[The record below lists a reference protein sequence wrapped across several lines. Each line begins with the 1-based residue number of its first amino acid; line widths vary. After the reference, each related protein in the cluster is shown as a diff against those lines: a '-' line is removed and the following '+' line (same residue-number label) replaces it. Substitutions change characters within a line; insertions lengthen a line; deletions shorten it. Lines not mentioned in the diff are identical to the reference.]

1 MENKP
6 GLDKNILEILIG
18 IKTKQDEKEEQ
29 LRSNARYI
37 LPTLTIKDWTTWC
50 ELINSGNIKRKIE
63 NEMEHHMIYEPI
75 ENLDY
80 IIRKIL
86 RQEYRQHTTKYLN
99 KVNTLEEHIE
109 GLEHDPEEWKEL
121 NKMYILYSYGLDL
134 EEDDILFYTKK

>member
-6 GLDKNILEILIG
+6 GLDKNSLEILIG

-121 NKMYILYSYGLDL
+121 NKQGRAVPSSEQLS
-134 EEDDILFYTKK
+134 